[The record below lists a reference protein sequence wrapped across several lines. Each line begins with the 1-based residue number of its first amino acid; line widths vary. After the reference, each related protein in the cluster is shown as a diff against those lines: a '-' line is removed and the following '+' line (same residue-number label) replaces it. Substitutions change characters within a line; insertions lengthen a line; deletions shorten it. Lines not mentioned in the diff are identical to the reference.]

1 MNLKLMVS
9 TFALIFLAE
18 LGDKTQLAALASSAG
33 SRHPW
38 SVYVGASAALLLS
51 TLIAV
56 ALGNTFNRFA
66 ADYQHIVRG
75 VAGALFIVMGI
86 LLIAAAVRAARPAPA
101 GALREGPTGALARFA
116 LRMAAEFE
124 ESAATNYA
132 QLAERAEQPALRELL
147 ETLAREDRGHLDHV
161 RGLLKEHPP
170 VEHHPEAALDHIPR
184 PSELSLE
191 GKNLLA
197 EAREHERTMAE
208 FYDELSRAVPVRS
221 LQRVFTGLA
230 SEERE
235 HFQWLEQALAQQSQ
249 ESEQGNE
256 AC

>member
-38 SVYVGASAALLLS
+38 SVYIGASAALLLS

-56 ALGNTFNRFA
+56 GLGSAFNRFA
-66 ADYQHIVRG
+66 ADYQHVVRG

-86 LLIAAAVRAARPAPA
+86 LLVAAAVRAARPAQA
-101 GALREGPTGALARFA
+101 RALPEGPPGALARFA
-116 LRMAAEFE
+116 LRMAAGFE
-124 ESAATNYA
+124 ESASTNYA
-132 QLAERAEQPALRELL
+132 RLAERAEEPALRELL
-147 ETLAREDRGHLDHV
+147 ETLAREDRGHLEHV

-170 VEHHPEAALDHIPR
+170 VDHHPEAALDHVPR
-184 PSELSLE
+184 PSELPLE
-191 GKNLLA
+191 AKNILI
-197 EAREHERTMAE
+197 EAQEHERSMAE

-230 SEERE
+230 AEERE
-235 HFQWLEQALAQQSQ
+235 HFTWLEQALA
-249 ESEQGNE
+249 SEGRE
-256 AC
+256 PDERGGSC